1 MKNFEPFTV
10 YILDDDQW
18 YGTMLHY
25 FLSLNPE
32 FKVKRFED
40 PLVFLE
46 AMKETPEAV
55 TLDYSMPGM
64 NGIEVMEKIKTKNPE
79 TEVIMISSHE
89 DINIAIQSMKKGAW
103 DYIVKNQNANDNLR
117 NSLKQ
122 IRNKWQIK
130 VQSDYFSDPLLS

>member
-1 MKNFEPFTV
+1 
-10 YILDDDQW
+10 
-18 YGTMLHY
+18 
-25 FLSLNPE
+25 
-32 FKVKRFED
+32 
-40 PLVFLE
+40 
-46 AMKETPEAV
+46 
-55 TLDYSMPGM
+55 M

>member
-1 MKNFEPFTV
+1 
-10 YILDDDQW
+10 
-18 YGTMLHY
+18 
-25 FLSLNPE
+25 
-32 FKVKRFED
+32 
-40 PLVFLE
+40 
-46 AMKETPEAV
+46 MKETPEAV

-79 TEVIMISSHE
+79 TEVIMISSQE

>member
-1 MKNFEPFTV
+1 
-10 YILDDDQW
+10 
-18 YGTMLHY
+18 
-25 FLSLNPE
+25 
-32 FKVKRFED
+32 
-40 PLVFLE
+40 
-46 AMKETPEAV
+46 
-55 TLDYSMPGM
+55 
-64 NGIEVMEKIKTKNPE
+64 MEKIKTKNPE
-79 TEVIMISSHE
+79 TEVIMISSQE